1 MEINLNLELILK
13 LLDALGIIAFSF
25 GGFIVAKRKKLDIL
39 GVYIICITS
48 SLTGGIIKDIILNKT
63 PFIFTSSYPIAS
75 SLIVSSILLLIHKKI
90 KIYETIKIFLIS
102 DAIGLSAFSVIG
114 ALQGIE
120 YNLNIFGIV
129 FLGMITAVG
138 GGVVRDVLL
147 QNIPLILK
155 EDFYGMV
162 ALIVSLLI
170 YILFIINRLFYFEI
184 IFVIFIGVVIR
195 IIAIKKGLYLP
206 KL

>member
-1 MEINLNLELILK
+1 MEINLNLDFALSILNTI
-13 LLDALGIIAFSF
+13 GIIAFSF

-63 PFIFTSSYPIAS
+63 PFVFTSSYPIIV
-75 SLIVSSILLLIHKKI
+75 SLVISSILLLVHKKI
-90 KIYETIKIFLIS
+90 TNYETIKIFLIS
-102 DAIGLSAFSVIG
+102 DAIGLSVFSTIG
-114 ALQGIE
+114 SLQGIE
-120 YNLNIFGIV
+120 SSLNIFGIV
-129 FLGMITAVG
+129 FLGMITAIG

-147 QNIPLILK
+147 QDIPLILK
-155 EDFYGMV
+155 EGFYGTV

-170 YILFIINRLFYFEI
+170 YMLFIVDRLFYFEI

-195 IIAIKKGLYLP
+195 VIAIKRGFYLP
-206 KL
+206 KV